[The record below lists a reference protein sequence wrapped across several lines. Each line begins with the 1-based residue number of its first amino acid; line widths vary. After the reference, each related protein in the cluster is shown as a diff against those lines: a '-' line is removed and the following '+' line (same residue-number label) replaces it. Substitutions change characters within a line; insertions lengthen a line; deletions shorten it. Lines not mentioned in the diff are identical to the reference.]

1 MEGGKFM
8 SNLQNFN
15 DIYASL
21 AESAYNGLRPN
32 PFPELIKE
40 KESRPIDFSKDSII
54 NDKKGE
60 VISLT
65 KGGTNLPNDGKVYL
79 QPDPTLKITDKI
91 ISTTIPKANGG
102 YETQQH
108 KTGEIAKGLLT
119 DSEAGYNSYFVTDNP
134 SVKDSKETYFV
145 IRGSD
150 AISLK
155 TLNDWVNNNANFT
168 LFNAYI
174 PQAKLAEKAMEA
186 V

>member
-1 MEGGKFM
+1 MLLWREGNKMADLTNHSNIFADLAQSAYTGRNHGENFPSKSNQGKSVEFDFGPGGK
-8 SNLQNFN
+8 
-15 DIYASL
+15 A
-21 AESAYNGLRPN
+21 
-32 PFPELIKE
+32 
-40 KESRPIDFSKDSII
+40 
-54 NDKKGE
+54 
-60 VISLT
+60 
-65 KGGTNLPNDGKVYL
+65 YL
-79 QPDPTLKITDKI
+79 QPDSTLKITDKT

-174 PQAKLAEKAMEA
+174 PQAKLAEKQWRQCEET
-186 V
+186 VIYF